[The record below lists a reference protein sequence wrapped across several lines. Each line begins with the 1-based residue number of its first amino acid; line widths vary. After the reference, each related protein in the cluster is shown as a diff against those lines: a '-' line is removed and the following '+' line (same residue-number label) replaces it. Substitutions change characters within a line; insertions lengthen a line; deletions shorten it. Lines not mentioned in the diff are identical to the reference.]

1 MDGPSKLTVD
11 GRYPER
17 SLVRPGLLDVN
28 HRQLTPLF
36 HPRRDQWVDHFRWRG
51 PRLVGLTPIG
61 RVTIQVLN
69 INHPEDIKLRR
80 LLIAEGMFPSD
91 IR

>member
-36 HPRRDQWVDHFRWRG
+36 
-51 PRLVGLTPIG
+51 RLALDTLALGLGFAHDFLQFGVSQLRQRSG
-61 RVTIQVLN
+61 RILDGTML
-69 INHPEDIKLRR
+69 HCP
-80 LLIAEGMFPSD
+80 G
-91 IR
+91 